1 MVQASLTDK
10 PDEQAIQVTIL
21 SRQDCHLCEVV
32 AKMARRL
39 QNDLPFH
46 LSLMHIDEDADLSAH
61 YGSRI
66 PVVLIDQVERLSG
79 RVLERDLR
87 RAIKRARWRRPI
99 SRILSRLGLGT
110 SPRRG

>member
-1 MVQASLTDK
+1 MAQHSLTDK
-10 PDEQAIQVTIL
+10 QKERAIQVTIL
-21 SRQDCHLCEVV
+21 SRPGCHLCEVV

-39 QNDLPFH
+39 QDDLPFH
-46 LSLMHIDEDADLSAH
+46 LSHMDVDADEALSAR

-79 RVLERDLR
+79 RVMERDLR

-99 SRILSRLGLGT
+99 SRILSRLR
-110 SPRRG
+110 PPQQ

>member
-1 MVQASLTDK
+1 MVEAPLTDK
-10 PDEQAIQVTIL
+10 PDEHAIQVTIL
-21 SRQDCHLCEVV
+21 SRQDCHLCGVV

-39 QNDLPFH
+39 QSDMPFR
-46 LSLMHIDEDADLSAH
+46 LCLLHIDEDADLSAR

-79 RVLERDLR
+79 RVSERDLR

-99 SRILSRLGLGT
+99 SRILSRLGLT
-110 SPRRG
+110 PRRG